1 MAENV
6 MLKSPTRV
14 ELTIT
19 EKCNH
24 RCVHCYNAWRNS
36 SSGRGGMTDEA
47 FERIMEQLVKNGVIY
62 ATITGGEPLTDP
74 NLMFRFLDAFRENG
88 IGAGINTNLTL
99 MTEEIADRL
108 VSEYEWENS
117 VLTSLPGF
125 TPQECDAVT
134 QTSGSYERICRGI
147 DVCVSRG
154 IPVAVNAVVTHSNA
168 GRLAEMTP
176 FLEESRISTL
186 ALTKVVPPAYGADD
200 DRFSLDRNDLNM
212 MVSFMK
218 EVKERYGISVTSLC
232 SAPLCALDDPC
243 DAELFSSKC
252 AAGIIACSVNGIT
265 GSVSPCAHNE
275 QSYGNVFEEELSDIW
290 ERMSEW
296 RSGRRMREECAGCA
310 ALPACGGECR
320 LACERLGSRMK
331 YDLDGSF
338 RLPDRKAES
347 SKAFDLEAAYSFN
360 SCAVLRKEE
369 FGGIASLG
377 VNELYATKPAFRLLS
392 ALKEKGTF
400 GKEYLSEICEINDAT
415 LKILGTWEKAG
426 ILFKR

>member
-6 MLKSPTRV
+6 MLKSPTKV

-47 FERIMEQLVKNGVIY
+47 FERIMEQLVKNGVLY
-62 ATITGGEPLTDP
+62 ATITGGEPLIDP
-74 NLMFRFLDAFRENG
+74 NLMFRFLDAFRKNG
-88 IGAGINTNLTL
+88 IGAGLNTNLTL
-99 MTEEIADRL
+99 MTEAVADRL
-108 VSEYEWENS
+108 ANEYGWENTI
-117 VLTSLPGF
+117 LTSLPGF

-134 QTSGSYERICRGI
+134 QTPGSYERICRGI

-154 IPVAVNAVVTHSNA
+154 IPVGVNVVVTRANV
-168 GRLAEMTP
+168 GRLDELRP
-176 FLEESRISTL
+176 FLDRRRVSTF

-200 DRFSLDRNDLNM
+200 DRFSLDADDLNKIAG
-212 MVSFMK
+212 FLR
-218 EVKERYGISVTSLC
+218 EVRNRYGISATSLC
-232 SAPLCALDDPC
+232 GMPLCALNDPN

-252 AAGIIACSVNGIT
+252 AAGVVTCSVNGIT

-275 QSYGNVFEEELSDIW
+275 QSYGNVFEEELADIW

-296 RSGRRMREECAGCA
+296 RTGRRMRGECAECA

-320 LACERLGSRMK
+320 LACERLGDRMK
-331 YDLDGSF
+331 YRLDGNF
-338 RLPDRKAES
+338 RLPSRKEERKAG
-347 SKAFDLEAAYSFN
+347 FDMNAEYSFN
-360 SCAVLRKEE
+360 SYATLRKED
-369 FGGIASLG
+369 FGAVASLG
-377 VNELYATKPAFRLLS
+377 VNEFYAAEPAYRLLL

-400 GKEYLSEICEINDAT
+400 GKEYISEICEINDA
-415 LKILGTWEKAG
+415 LIKILGIWADAG
-426 ILFKR
+426 ILVKR